1 MTRPSPIAIIALC
14 IVALAILA
22 FTINE
27 EFGKKKHFS
36 SDAVPITKDANIIS
50 AIGATNPPH
59 GQPGHRHDLPD
70 GAPIPDDAVMPATTT
85 SAATD
90 LPGTNISSPT
100 SSDAILNP
108 AHGQPGH
115 RCDIAV
121 GAPLNSSPTNSTVPT
136 TTNTAVASGKNPA
149 HGQPGH
155 RCDIAVGADLN
166 SAPAKAT
173 TITPSRTASI
183 AGTNQNTVATGLNPA
198 HGQPGHRCD
207 IAVGAP
213 LNSPKKDTITTISNS
228 ASLNSPVFPN
238 YTFPGKDS
246 STTRAPQ

>member
-70 GAPIPDDAVMPATTT
+70 GAPIPGDAVMPATTT

-121 GAPLNSSPTNSTVPT
+121 GAPLNS
-136 TTNTAVASGKNPA
+136 
-149 HGQPGH
+149 
-155 RCDIAVGADLN
+155 
-166 SAPAKAT
+166 
-173 TITPSRTASI
+173 
-183 AGTNQNTVATGLNPA
+183 
-198 HGQPGHRCD
+198 
-207 IAVGAP
+207 
-213 LNSPKKDTITTISNS
+213 PKKDTNTTNSNS

-246 STTRAPQ
+246 STTRTPQ